1 MLMSVAVSDTLFRVA
16 VALCAVAQLFILKAV
31 FSPGPLP
38 MGGPAEAGRAAG
50 RLRPASRPLEMAWVV
65 LPAVGL
71 VFLFLWAWQLKH
83 SAELASDADPV
94 AVAFAEAA
102 R

>member
-1 MLMSVAVSDTLFRVA
+1 MLMSVAVSDTLFWLA
-16 VALCAVAQLFILKAV
+16 VALCSVAQLFILKAV
-31 FSPGPLP
+31 FVPAPPP

-71 VFLFLWAWQLKH
+71 VLLFLWAWQLKH
-83 SAELASDADPV
+83 PDALVRAEGPV
-94 AVAFAEAA
+94 AVASSGGV

>member
-1 MLMSVAVSDTLFRVA
+1 MLMSVAVSDTLFWLA
-16 VALCAVAQLFILKAV
+16 VALCAIAQLFILKAV
-31 FSPGPLP
+31 FAPAPPP

-50 RLRPASRPLEMAWVV
+50 RLRPASRPLELAWVV

-71 VFLFLWAWQLKH
+71 LFLFLWAWQLKH
-83 SAELASDADPV
+83 PAALASDAGPV
-94 AVAFAEAA
+94 AVASNEAA